1 MQNIEY
7 VVRRRRAPGFTLIEL
22 MITVAIV
29 GILAAVAIPAYQN
42 YIKKGRRVDA
52 KSALLELAAREERY
66 FATNNTYTA
75 TVTDLNYTKIGV
87 GTSTFNAGSTSM
99 VYYTVQIT
107 AASATA
113 WAATATRTT
122 AGAQNTDVCGDYSID
137 NLGQQTVANGT
148 QTTGC
153 W

>member
-7 VVRRRRAPGFTLIEL
+7 ALWRRRAAGFTLIEL

-29 GILAAVAIPAYQN
+29 GILAAIAIPAYQN

-75 TVTDLNYTKIGV
+75 TVTDLNYTKIGTS
-87 GTSTFNAGSTSM
+87 TSTFNAGTTSA

-107 AASATA
+107 SASATA
-113 WAATATRTT
+113 WGAMATATT
-122 AGAQNTDVCGDYSID
+122 AGGQNTDVCGNYSID
-137 NLGQQTVANGT
+137 SLGQQTVSGT
-148 QTTGC
+148 ATGC